1 MNGGLW
7 CKTQT
12 KDEGTK
18 HEKNRSE
25 KKLNLFD
32 NPARS
37 KQDFREGVLEKKKIA
52 RRSPEMIEAFLSGIT
67 FLIEGSSEYRASLQL
82 NNRKTS

>member
-1 MNGGLW
+1 MECHGAKLKR
-7 CKTQT
+7 KTKVQST
-12 KDEGTK
+12 KKIEA
-18 HEKNRSE
+18 

-37 KQDFREGVLEKKKIA
+37 KRDFREGVLEKKKIT
-52 RRSPEMIEAFLSGIT
+52 RRSPEVIEAFLSGIA
-67 FLIEGSSEYRASLQL
+67 FLIEASSEYRTSLRL